1 MNNKL
6 IQELTDSI
14 ENSSISYS
22 ELENLGNELYLL
34 QLYASESVTFEI
46 KAKEN
51 YFVVIRSYHSEESGM
66 TIEDEQTFDTI
77 KEVLEYID

>member
-6 IQELTDSI
+6 IQELTDTI
-14 ENSSISYS
+14 ANSSISYS

-46 KAKEN
+46 IAK
-51 YFVVIRSYHSEESGM
+51 
-66 TIEDEQTFDTI
+66 
-77 KEVLEYID
+77 